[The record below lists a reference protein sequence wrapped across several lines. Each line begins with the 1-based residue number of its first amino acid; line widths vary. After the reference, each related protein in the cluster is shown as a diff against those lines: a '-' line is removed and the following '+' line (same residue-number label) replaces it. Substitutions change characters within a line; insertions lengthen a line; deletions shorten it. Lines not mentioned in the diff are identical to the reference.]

1 MKEKEAK
8 VVDAQRKFDEQYEI
22 TKKALE
28 ERDRLERGDTDR
40 MDTVLSRRDRM
51 ESWDIACNVD
61 DLGAR
66 HFSDACLQ
74 SP

>member
-51 ESWDIACNVD
+51 ES
-61 DLGAR
+61 
-66 HFSDACLQ
+66 
-74 SP
+74 